1 VERADSPRWRTV
13 ALVLGL
19 ALAVLA
25 LYWPVRGHEFV
36 SYDDEV
42 YLKANPHVARGLDWG
57 EIRWA
62 FGFEHYAANYHPLT
76 WLSHM
81 LDVQL
86 FALEP
91 GPHHLVNAALHALN
105 AVLVFFLCRA
115 LLESAWAAALAAA
128 LFALHPLRVESVAWA
143 SERKDVLCAAFFLA
157 ALLAYVRY
165 GRAPSLGRYAWVVVL
180 FALSLLAK
188 PMAVTFPCVLLLLDF
203 WPLRRFSGGAAT
215 PLALA
220 PSLAPTHPGETRAEE
235 PRARFRYGLLLEK
248 LPLAAL
254 AALGAVATWL
264 AQEGAASGTGAVP
277 LDQRLWNAL
286 ASYGVYLRESF
297 WPARLAVYHPL
308 ASMVEADPLAVLR
321 LPAVLGALVLVSV
334 SAVAWRQRARW
345 PWFLVGW
352 LWFLGTLV
360 PVIGLKQVGT
370 QAHADRYTYLP
381 LIGVAWSVGGLAR
394 ELVRAWPRAR
404 LGLGAL
410 SVAALLA
417 LSLATR
423 AQLATWQ
430 DTPTLF
436 EHAIAVTEKN
446 HLAHAALGAY
456 WLEKGERERAE
467 KELTTALGYCA
478 LDPNALTTLGKLYLD
493 AGELEAAERQLTLAK
508 RLGATKWVR
517 YQLGR
522 LRSQQHDF
530 ARAAREFEAALEL
543 DPSLV
548 DAHYNLGQVRYN
560 LGDEAGARASF
571 ERALALDGAH
581 AGAWN
586 GVGVLALEAGDAVE
600 AERCFRRALEK
611 DPDYADALNNLGV
624 ALERQGLMEEA
635 RRCYAEARA
644 LDQARR
650 KQP

>member
-1 VERADSPRWRTV
+1 MGSSRLRTF
-13 ALVLGL
+13 ALALGL
-19 ALAVLA
+19 ALAVFA
-25 LYWPVRGHEFV
+25 LYWPVRGHDFV

-42 YLKANPHVARGLDWG
+42 YLVNNPHVAKGLDWE

-76 WLSHM
+76 WVSHM
-81 LDVQL
+81 LDVEL
-86 FALEP
+86 FELEP

-115 LLESAWAAALAAA
+115 LLVNPWSAALAAA

-157 ALLAYVRY
+157 ALLAYLRY
-165 GRAPSLGRYAWVVVL
+165 GRAPSVGRYAWVLLL

-188 PMAVTFPCVLLLLDF
+188 PMAVTFPCVLLLLDL
-203 WPLRRFSGGAAT
+203 WPLQRFGGGVRK
-215 PLALA
+215 PPALA
-220 PSLAPTHPGETRAEE
+220 PSLTPAHPGETRAKG
-235 PRARFRYGLLLEK
+235 PPASFRYGLLLEK
-248 LPLAAL
+248 LPLVAL
-254 AALGAVATWL
+254 AALGALATWY
-264 AQEGAASGTGAVP
+264 AQEVGGAASGSGAVP
-277 LDQRLWNAL
+277 LGQRLLNAL

-308 ASMVEADPLAVLR
+308 ASMVEADPLRVL
-321 LPAVLGALVLVSV
+321 LVPALLGALVLVGV
-334 SAVAWRQRARW
+334 SLAAWRARARW

-381 LIGVAWSVGGLAR
+381 LIGVAWIVGGLGL
-394 ELVRAWPRAR
+394 ELGRAWPRAR
-404 LGLGAL
+404 FGLGAL
-410 SVAALLA
+410 ALAALGMLTF
-417 LSLATR
+417 ATR
-423 AQLATWQ
+423 TQLATWQ

-436 EHAIAVTEKN
+436 EHALTVTEKN

-456 WLEKGERERAE
+456 WLERGDRERAE
-467 KELTTALGYCA
+467 RELRSALELCA
-478 LDPNALTTLGKLYLD
+478 LDPNALTSLARLHID
-493 AGELEAAERQLTLAK
+493 AGELEAAERELELAK
-508 RLGATKWVR
+508 RLVATKWVR

-522 LRSQQHDF
+522 LRVKQNDLP
-530 ARAAREFEAALEL
+530 RAAKEFEAALAL

-548 DAHYNLGQVRYN
+548 DAHFNLGQARFN
-560 LGDEAGARASF
+560 LNDAASARASF
-571 ERALALDGAH
+571 EHALALDAQH

-586 GVGVLALEAGDAVE
+586 GLGALALQAGDAVE
-600 AERCFRRALEK
+600 AERCFRRAVEL
-611 DPDYADALNNLGV
+611 DADYADALNNLGV
-624 ALERQGLMEEA
+624 ALERQGRMEEA

-644 LDQARR
+644 LYQAQGR
-650 KQP
+650 QP